1 MNKYFFYMNN
11 YMIFLKYF
19 FLQKINLIL
28 FKLIKYVIKS
38 LIKIWF
44 LVKYDGKN
52 NLSFYILN

>member
-44 LVKYDGKN
+44 LVKYDSKN